1 MNCLAS
7 LPTSSPSNCRLIS
20 RKAFGRLGRRSAMTL
35 VEMLVATAL
44 TLIMMA
50 LVAQLF
56 GMLGKGVN
64 GSRNRVELYNRLR
77 ATGYRLKQDLAGVT
91 VELTPP
97 IDPESG
103 KGYFEYIEGKETD
116 SVAWG
121 ANGLGSYVL
130 NASFDKSNQT
140 TQAAPDGNLSSYIAL
155 LGSDDRLVGDVDDV
169 LLFTTRSADAPFAG
183 KLDNGIIES
192 PVTEVVWFCQVV
204 PNTFNPRRYNL
215 FRRQRIVMGNPAK
228 GSGTFS
234 MDAKNAALSTN
245 GQNRVNALNVS
256 AIINASPETQ
266 QLLRWQELEKL
277 TDISCRLEG
286 NYFVPN
292 TLGDLTKRQNRF
304 CHDED
309 KDNNDAND
317 PDPYVFNPAS
327 GHLHFT
333 SDSGRYGE
341 DLILSNCIGFDVRV
355 FDDTEG
361 AVVKSVGLGLDDD
374 GNPIS
379 EPHKL
384 VSSSDPGF
392 FDISDVARITTKF
405 LGSTVPVY
413 VDLGIA
419 KVNGNGFLYNPSNA
433 QLVWPTYDTWST
445 TDSYDD
451 IPYNEKV
458 RGLEIRIRCYE
469 PASRAVIQ
477 LTVRE
482 SFD

>member
-1 MNCLAS
+1 M
-7 LPTSSPSNCRLIS
+7 LPC
-20 RKAFGRLGRRSAMTL
+20 
-35 VEMLVATAL
+35 
-44 TLIMMA
+44 
-50 LVAQLF
+50 QL
-56 GMLGKGVN
+56 
-64 GSRNRVELYNRLR
+64 S
-77 ATGYRLKQDLAGVT
+77 
-91 VELTPP
+91 
-97 IDPESG
+97 
-103 KGYFEYIEGKETD
+103 
-116 SVAWG
+116 
-121 ANGLGSYVL
+121 
-130 NASFDKSNQT
+130 
-140 TQAAPDGNLSSYIAL
+140 
-155 LGSDDRLVGDVDDV
+155 
-169 LLFTTRSADAPFAG
+169 
-183 KLDNGIIES
+183 
-192 PVTEVVWFCQVV
+192 
-204 PNTFNPRRYNL
+204 
-215 FRRQRIVMGNPAK
+215 
-228 GSGTFS
+228 
-234 MDAKNAALSTN
+234 
-245 GQNRVNALNVS
+245 QNKVNALNVS
-256 AIINASPETQ
+256 SIINVDPEEQ
-266 QLLRWQELEKL
+266 RRLRWQALENL

-304 CHDED
+304 CHNED
-309 KDNNDAND
+309 VA
-317 PDPYVFNPAS
+317 PYNFEPAS

-392 FDISDVARITTKF
+392 FDISDVARIRTKV

-419 KVNGNGFLYNPSNA
+419 KVNGNGFLYNPSND

-445 TDSYDD
+445 TSFDS
-451 IPYNEKV
+451 IPYDEAV
-458 RGLEIRIRCYE
+458 RGLEVRIRCYE

-482 SFD
+482 SFN